1 MLNNNLI
8 RARLEFICHSP
19 EGDVLPQFADWA
31 EQQCEKLILAKLE
44 EVERDLSR
52 ELEASWSVRPTLGE
66 PSMPVRQVD
75 PTIDG
80 SLIDLLGHCR
90 QIHRYYQAVCDNP
103 NNKTRLAFLR
113 QPARQ
118 FRR

>member
-1 MLNNNLI
+1 MRSCLELT
-8 RARLEFICHSP
+8 RLSL
-19 EGDVLPQFADWA
+19 EGDVLPRFADWA
-31 EQQCEKLILAKLE
+31 EHQCDKLILAKLE

-52 ELEASWSVRPTLGE
+52 ELEGAWSVRPTLGE
-66 PSMPVRQVD
+66 LSTPARQVD
-75 PTIDG
+75 PTKDG

-113 QPARQ
+113 QPTRQ